1 MRHAHEVGI
10 PEQSV
15 AHIEMRFEISD
26 AVDRI
31 KGRTPRNGLPQNAF
45 KSTFRISVART
56 GLSFAKQY
64 LALRRPKQHT
74 HEEVGMHD
82 GIVAGGQVGQ
92 LAAAVS
98 LTCKQC

>member
-31 KGRTPRNGLPQNAF
+31 KDRTPRNGLPQNAF

-64 LALRRPKQHT
+64 LALRRPKQHA
-74 HEEVGMHD
+74 HEKVGMHHA
-82 GIVAGGQVGQ
+82 IMAGGQLRQ
-92 LAAAVS
+92 LTAAIMF
-98 LTCKQC
+98 

>member
-10 PEQSV
+10 AKQSGEHV
-15 AHIEMRFEISD
+15 PMRFQIGN
-26 AVDRI
+26 AVDWI
-31 KGRTPRNGLPQNAF
+31 KCRTPRNGLPQDAIERAL
-45 KSTFRISVART
+45 RIFTTRT
-56 GLSFAKQY
+56 KQR

-82 GIVAGGQVGQ
+82 GIMARSQVSQ

-98 LTCKQC
+98 LTSKPG